1 MNIGKAKCPNCS
13 RDMNITRLVCA
24 DCNIRVEADFEM
36 PALARLTP
44 EDQLFVSAF
53 VQNHGSIKQMER
65 LFGVSYPTV
74 KNRLVA
80 ISSKLDPIAGIGKS
94 DEPLPSSE
102 QTLSL
107 LSDGE
112 ISVDEALRRLG
123 Q

>member
-13 RDMNITRLVCA
+13 QDMQITRLVCT
-24 DCNIRVEADFEM
+24 DCNIRVEAEFEM

-74 KNRLVA
+74 KNRLA
-80 ISSKLDPIAGIGKS
+80 SISSKL
-94 DEPLPSSE
+94 EPLAHYDSPGSSPNSNGE
-102 QTLSL
+102 TLSL

-112 ISVDEALRRLG
+112 ISVDEALRRLS